1 MSLCEYVENMHGLGE
16 NVEFVKN
23 SQFGENVEIF
33 VKKWRIVA
41 GGIRFSKELNSDDI
55 FKLKIMHK
63 LVKNV

>member
-1 MSLCEYVENMHGLGE
+1 MHGLGG

-23 SQFGENVEIF
+23 SQSVGENVEKF